1 MENFE
6 QSEKTEEAPNFDFT
20 AKEVLETLKPTSES
34 SKIEYVGSATSDFQ
48 AHPLLYGPD
57 GNMLPPMSD
66 WEFELQK
73 NIQGKTSGIKKPQ
86 DESKLPRFF
95 DKPEKYIDRSD
106 ELGENMFRF
115 SLDFGRLCPEKGE
128 FNEELMADY
137 VKALALIRAK
147 GQEPMLTI
155 HHFTMP
161 KFLVETNRND
171 DIVKGGWENPDVSKH
186 FRFYIENVTKFLG
199 DEDKVRGVLNSAGFA
214 PESQDKFLAEGLVKY
229 FVSLNEPFTTLLNGY
244 TIGVFPPYKKGGM
257 MIKKVLERMVEA
269 HDMSRDELKKL
280 GTHVPN
286 DREPQVGATYNWQY
300 FDGLFGSITH
310 KIANELTTNA
320 FERDGA
326 HSDFLGLQYYFRNVV
341 TPFASKKGRD
351 FGDHPGFGDMYPP
364 GILEVLK
371 KMNAKYPQKEIFIT
385 EMGFADNADKRRPYW
400 MLETMRYVLEAKRQ
414 GLPIKGMLLWSMVN
428 NFEWDLGMDTKFG
441 LFDEKQLSAPL
452 VPTIGGVSGWEAWK
466 AATKAITSPSPESLQ
481 ELQNV
486 YEKAK
491 MQFDAR

>member
-1 MENFE
+1 
-6 QSEKTEEAPNFDFT
+6 
-20 AKEVLETLKPTSES
+20 
-34 SKIEYVGSATSDFQ
+34 
-48 AHPLLYGPD
+48 
-57 GNMLPPMSD
+57 
-66 WEFELQK
+66 
-73 NIQGKTSGIKKPQ
+73 
-86 DESKLPRFF
+86 
-95 DKPEKYIDRSD
+95 
-106 ELGENMFRF
+106 MFRF

-128 FNEELMADY
+128 FDEGMMAEY
-137 VKALALIRAK
+137 VKALTLVRAR

-229 FVSLNEPFTTLLNGY
+229 FISINEPFTTFLNGY
-244 TIGVFPPYKKGGM
+244 TTGVFPPYKHGGL
-257 MIKKVLERMVEA
+257 MIKEVLKRMVEA
-269 HDMSRDELKKL
+269 HDVSFDELKKL
-280 GTHVPN
+280 GAHVPS
-286 DREPQVGATYNWQY
+286 DREPQIGATYNWQH
-300 FDGLFGSITH
+300 FDGLFGDITH
-310 KIANELTTNA
+310 KVANEMTTNA

-341 TPFASKKGRD
+341 TPFASKKDRH
-351 FGDHPGFGDMYPP
+351 FGDHPGFGDIYPP

-371 KMNAKYPQKEIFIT
+371 KMNEKYPQKEIFIT

-414 GLPIKGMLLWSMVN
+414 GVPVKGMLLWSLVN

-441 LFDEKQLSAPL
+441 LFDEAQLDKPL
-452 VPTIGGVSGWEAWK
+452 TPVKGGVNGWEAWK
-466 AATKAITSPSPESLQ
+466 AATKAITSPSQESLQ

-486 YEKAK
+486 YEKTK
-491 MQFDAR
+491 MQFEAN